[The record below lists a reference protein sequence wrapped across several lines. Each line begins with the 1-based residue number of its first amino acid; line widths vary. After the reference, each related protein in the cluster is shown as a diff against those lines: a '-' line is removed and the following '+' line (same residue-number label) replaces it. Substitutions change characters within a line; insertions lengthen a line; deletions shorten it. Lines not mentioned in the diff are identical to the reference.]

1 MSDWSSDVRP
11 SYLLPPAPRRRRS
24 RRSRGGRLRRPGAPS
39 RRPGAGDSEF
49 TRRSSPEGRARTK
62 PSGRPEQPIAGV
74 AEAGDDVG
82 AVVEAL
88 VERRGHHV
96 GDQARRVDAG
106 DALRGGEHAHR
117 CELAGAA
124 PEEGAAGVRSEEH
137 TSELQSLM
145 PLSYAVSCFQKKTKS

>member
-88 VERRGHHV
+88 VERRGHH
-96 GDQARRVDAG
+96 A
-106 DALRGGEHAHR
+106 
-117 CELAGAA
+117 
-124 PEEGAAGVRSEEH
+124 RSEEH
-137 TSELQSLM
+137 TSELQTIMRTSN
-145 PLSYAVSCFQKKTKS
+145 AVFCWKNKKTRTEAQEHDIQTHQPIIE